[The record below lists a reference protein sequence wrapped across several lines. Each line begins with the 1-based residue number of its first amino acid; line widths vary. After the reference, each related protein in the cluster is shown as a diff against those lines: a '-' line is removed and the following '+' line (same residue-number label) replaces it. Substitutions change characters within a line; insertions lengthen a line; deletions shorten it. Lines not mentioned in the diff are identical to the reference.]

1 MRHVRSIAVSLSLA
15 VLVGALGGCGKKET
29 KDNGAEQQ
37 RKGRWVETRE
47 ELPEELVPW
56 NLRQM
61 FSAGGEVHLL
71 ASRQE
76 NGKTV
81 FSEWAGQGE
90 VFTDVT
96 QGWLASV
103 ELPCEEVVGVTLT
116 QSGDGTQYLAANYAL
131 PEETSYRSCLWKS
144 DAGQA
149 KDITPEKWTV
159 PNEEWCMYE
168 SLRGI
173 AALEDG
179 SLFALTYTSM
189 DLLSG
194 EDGNVLESE
203 EVSAQYNDT
212 VVSDGENIYLCATE
226 NPGMQIE
233 KRQGSP
239 GGSVTKIDFPTDSA
253 YGANICATEEGS
265 LIVAGT
271 DGIFRRRAEA
281 DAWEKLLDG
290 PETDFA
296 MSDCWCAG
304 LAVQED
310 GSIYALFQES
320 GGGARLNRY
329 AYDPEA
335 VVEIEEELHL
345 YTVYE
350 SPLLQ
355 QAAVMYHREH
365 PEVAITIQYAYS
377 AYDSGEADY
386 NAVYQELNTLLMG
399 EDAPDILVLDG
410 LDMDSFM
417 KKGLLADIG
426 EAVGPMEERGELL
439 SGITGNYIQE
449 DGKRYIV
456 PLQFGFN
463 MALGRDIEAE
473 NMASMEDLADFLSG
487 TEENYLGPQTVGEL
501 VDKFYPYFCGDIV
514 KEKQLDREALG
525 GRLECLKKIADSCG
539 IVESRGKGERAYSM
553 WDLASGAKLAFSEA
567 TGFKNCM
574 FPVAIVDYIQGS
586 FAAYENSFLPLL
598 QTGICAKS
606 RYQDTAMD
614 FLRLALSESVQ
625 DKDHY
630 LGFPVNLASLEKQ
643 AHEDRSESEAFTSI
657 EAEGGEVEFAIRQYS
672 DETAEALLAIC
683 KSLDRPAVEDAKIRE
698 VLIEALGAYLEG
710 SQTNEATVQ
719 RIEDGLKM
727 YLAE

>member
-131 PEETSYRSCLWKS
+131 PEETSYRSCLWKN

-473 NMASMEDLADFLSG
+473 NMASLEALADFLSG

-553 WDLASGAKLAFSEA
+553 WDLASGAKLAFSQA

-574 FPVAIVDYIQGS
+574 FPIAIVDYIQGS

-683 KSLDRPAVEDAKIRE
+683 KALDKPAAEDAKIRE

>member
-1 MRHVRSIAVSLSLA
+1 MRHVRSIAAFLSLA
-15 VLVGALGGCGKKET
+15 VLTGALSGCGKGET
-29 KDNGAEQQ
+29 EDNGAKEQL
-37 RKGRWVETRE
+37 KGRWVETRQ
-47 ELPEELVPW
+47 ELPEELASW
-56 NLRQM
+56 NLGQI
-61 FSAGGEVHLL
+61 FSAEGEVHLL

-81 FSEWAGQGE
+81 FSEWAAQE
-90 VFTDVT
+90 ETFIDVT
-96 QGWLASV
+96 QSWLASV
-103 ELPCEEVVGVTLT
+103 ELPCGEAVGVMLA
-116 QSGDGTQYLAANYAL
+116 QSGDGTQYLAARYAL
-131 PEETSYRSCLWKS
+131 PEDTSYRSCLWKS
-144 DAGQA
+144 GAGQA

-159 PNEEWCMYE
+159 LNEEWGMYE

-194 EDGNVLESE
+194 EDGHVLESE
-203 EVSAQYNDT
+203 EISAQYDET
-212 VVSDGENIYLCATE
+212 VVSDGANIYLCATE

-233 KRQGSP
+233 KRQGGR
-239 GGSVTKIDFPTDSA
+239 GGSVAKIDFPTDSA
-253 YGANICATEEGS
+253 YGTNVCATQDKG

-463 MALGRDIEAE
+463 MALGRDLEAE
-473 NMASMEDLADFLSG
+473 NMASLEALADFLSG

-539 IVESRGKGERAYSM
+539 IVESGGKGERAYSM
-553 WDLASGAKLAFSEA
+553 WDLASGAKLAFSEV

-574 FPVAIVDYIQGS
+574 FPIAIVDYIQGS

-683 KSLDRPAVEDAKIRE
+683 KALDKPAAEDAKIRE

>member
-90 VFTDVT
+90 VFTDMT

-473 NMASMEDLADFLSG
+473 NMASLEALADFLSG

-553 WDLASGAKLAFSEA
+553 WDLASGAKLAFSEV

-574 FPVAIVDYIQGS
+574 FPIAIVDYIQGS

-683 KSLDRPAVEDAKIRE
+683 KALDKPAAEDAKIRE

>member
-159 PNEEWCMYE
+159 PNEEWGMYE

-281 DAWEKLLDG
+281 DTWEKLLDG
-290 PETDFA
+290 LETDFA
-296 MSDCWCAG
+296 MTESWCAG

-473 NMASMEDLADFLSG
+473 NMASMEALADFLSG
-487 TEENYLGPQTVGEL
+487 TEENYLGPQTIGEL

-514 KEKQLDREALG
+514 KEKQLDREVLG

-553 WDLASGAKLAFSEA
+553 WDLASGAKLAFSEV

-574 FPVAIVDYIQGS
+574 FPIAIVDYIQGS

-683 KSLDRPAVEDAKIRE
+683 KTLDKPAAEDAKIRE

>member
-1 MRHVRSIAVSLSLA
+1 
-15 VLVGALGGCGKKET
+15 
-29 KDNGAEQQ
+29 
-37 RKGRWVETRE
+37 
-47 ELPEELVPW
+47 
-56 NLRQM
+56 
-61 FSAGGEVHLL
+61 
-71 ASRQE
+71 
-76 NGKTV
+76 
-81 FSEWAGQGE
+81 
-90 VFTDVT
+90 
-96 QGWLASV
+96 
-103 ELPCEEVVGVTLT
+103 
-116 QSGDGTQYLAANYAL
+116 
-131 PEETSYRSCLWKS
+131 
-144 DAGQA
+144 
-149 KDITPEKWTV
+149 
-159 PNEEWCMYE
+159 
-168 SLRGI
+168 
-173 AALEDG
+173 
-179 SLFALTYTSM
+179 
-189 DLLSG
+189 
-194 EDGNVLESE
+194 
-203 EVSAQYNDT
+203 
-212 VVSDGENIYLCATE
+212 
-226 NPGMQIE
+226 
-233 KRQGSP
+233 
-239 GGSVTKIDFPTDSA
+239 VTKIDFPTDSA

-310 GSIYALFQES
+310 DSICVLFQES

-329 AYDPEA
+329 TYDPDA
-335 VVEIEEELHL
+335 VIEIKEELHL

-365 PEVAITIQYAYS
+365 PEVLITIQYTYS

-386 NAVYQELNTLLMG
+386 DAVYQELNTLLMG
-399 EDAPDILVLDG
+399 EDAPDILVMDG
-410 LDMDSFM
+410 LDMDSFIE
-417 KKGLLADIG
+417 KGLLADIG
-426 EAVGPMEERGELL
+426 GIVGPMEESGALV
-439 SGITGNYIQE
+439 SGITEYYVRE
-449 DGKRYIV
+449 DGSRYVV
-456 PLQFGFN
+456 PLEFGFN
-463 MALGRDIEAE
+463 MALGRDLEAE
-473 NMASMEDLADFLSG
+473 NMASLEALADFLSG

-514 KEKQLDREALG
+514 KGKQLDREALG
-525 GRLECLKKIADSCG
+525 GKLECLKKIAENCG
-539 IVESRGKGERAYSM
+539 IAESRGKGERAYSM

-606 RYQDTAMD
+606 RYQGTAMD

-625 DKDHY
+625 DTDHY

-710 SQTNEATVQ
+710 AQTNEATVQ

>member
-1 MRHVRSIAVSLSLA
+1 MRHVRSIAAFLSLA
-15 VLVGALGGCGKKET
+15 VLTGALSGCGKGET
-29 KDNGAEQQ
+29 EDNGAKEQL
-37 RKGRWVETRE
+37 KGRWVETRQ
-47 ELPEELVPW
+47 ELPEELASW
-56 NLRQM
+56 NLGQI
-61 FSAGGEVHLL
+61 FSAEGEVHLL

-439 SGITGNYIQE
+439 SGITRNYIQE

-473 NMASMEDLADFLSG
+473 NMASLEALADFLSG

-553 WDLASGAKLAFSEA
+553 WDLASGAKLAFSEV

-574 FPVAIVDYIQGS
+574 FPIAIVDYIQGS

-683 KSLDRPAVEDAKIRE
+683 KTLDKSAAEDAKIRE

>member
-1 MRHVRSIAVSLSLA
+1 MLA
-15 VLVGALGGCGKKET
+15 CAAMLAGALSGCGKRDT
-29 KDNGAEQQ
+29 GGSVATQQ
-37 RKGRWVETRE
+37 TKGRWVETRQ
-47 ELPEELVPW
+47 ELPEGLEAWEP
-56 NLRQM
+56 RQI
-61 FSAGGEVHLL
+61 FSVDGEIHLL
-71 ASRQE
+71 ASKSEDDRI
-76 NGKTV
+76 V
-81 FSEWAGQGE
+81 FSEWAAQE
-90 VFTDVT
+90 ETFIDVT
-96 QGWLASV
+96 QSWLASV
-103 ELPCEEVVGVTLT
+103 ELPCGEAVGVMLA

-144 DAGQA
+144 GSGQA
-149 KDITPEKWTV
+149 RDITPEKWTV
-159 PNEEWCMYE
+159 LNEEWGMYE

-194 EDGNVLESE
+194 EDGHVLESE
-203 EVSAQYNDT
+203 EISAQYDET

-439 SGITGNYIQE
+439 SGITGNYVQE

-463 MALGRDIEAE
+463 MALGRDIEAD
-473 NMASMEDLADFLSG
+473 NMASLEALADFLSG

-525 GRLECLKKIADSCG
+525 SRLECLKKIADSCG

-574 FPVAIVDYIQGS
+574 FPIAIVDYIQGS

-598 QTGICAKS
+598 QTGICTKS

-683 KSLDRPAVEDAKIRE
+683 KALDKPAMEDAKIRE

>member
-463 MALGRDIEAE
+463 MALGRDLEAE
-473 NMASMEDLADFLSG
+473 NMASLEALADFLSG

-514 KEKQLDREALG
+514 KGKQLDREALG
-525 GRLECLKKIADSCG
+525 GKLECLKKIAENCG
-539 IVESRGKGERAYSM
+539 IAESRGKGERAYSM

-625 DKDHY
+625 DTDHY

>member
-463 MALGRDIEAE
+463 MALGRDLEAE
-473 NMASMEDLADFLSG
+473 NMASLEALADFLSG

-525 GRLECLKKIADSCG
+525 GKLECLKKIAENCG
-539 IVESRGKGERAYSM
+539 IAESRGKGERAYSM
-553 WDLASGAKLAFSEA
+553 WDLASGAKLAFSEV

-574 FPVAIVDYIQGS
+574 FPIAIVDYIQGS

-710 SQTNEATVQ
+710 AQTNEATVQ

>member
-1 MRHVRSIAVSLSLA
+1 MRHVRSIAAFLSLA
-15 VLVGALGGCGKKET
+15 VLTGALSGCGKGET
-29 KDNGAEQQ
+29 EDNGAKEQL
-37 RKGRWVETRE
+37 KGRWVETRQ
-47 ELPEELVPW
+47 ELPEELASW
-56 NLRQM
+56 NLGQI
-61 FSAGGEVHLL
+61 FSAEGEVHLL

-81 FSEWAGQGE
+81 FSEWAAQE
-90 VFTDVT
+90 ETFTDVT
-96 QGWLASV
+96 QSWLASV
-103 ELPCEEVVGVTLT
+103 ELPCGEAMGVMLA
-116 QSGDGTQYLAANYAL
+116 QSGDGTQYLAARYAL
-131 PEETSYRSCLWKS
+131 PEDASYRSCLWKS

-149 KDITPEKWTV
+149 RDITPEKWTV
-159 PNEEWCMYE
+159 LNEEWGMYE
-168 SLRGI
+168 SIRGI

-553 WDLASGAKLAFSEA
+553 WDLASGAKLAFSEV

-574 FPVAIVDYIQGS
+574 FPIAIVDYIQGS

-698 VLIEALGAYLEG
+698 ELIEALGAYLEG